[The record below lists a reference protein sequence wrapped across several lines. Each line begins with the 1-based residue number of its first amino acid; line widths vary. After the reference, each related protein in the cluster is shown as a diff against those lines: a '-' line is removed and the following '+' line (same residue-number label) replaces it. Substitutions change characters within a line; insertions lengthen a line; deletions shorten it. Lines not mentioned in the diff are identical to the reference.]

1 MKLLTKTQERLSKL
15 QSENKDDQMV
25 LRRSN
30 RWAHAIT
37 ICLIGTAGFGVIWL
51 STAKTEE
58 IVVARGALQP
68 IGSVRDIQVPVGGVV
83 DKILVKDGQSVVA
96 GQDLILLDTE
106 ATKQKLIS
114 LQDNLRYTQEQLSL
128 KKLELQRLQ
137 AQVADSIQT
146 LESRLKLEKEVLLR
160 YRSLSEQGASAELQY
175 LQQKN
180 RVKEVEGAL
189 RDRRLDGLR
198 QEAILKQASQ
208 DLNSRLASLRSEETN
223 TRVTLRYQALKSP
236 VNGLIFDLKP
246 ANKGY
251 TAQGTET
258 VMKVVPRNA
267 LEAKVEIP
275 SNKIGFVRKGMKA
288 DLSIDSFPASDF
300 GVLEG
305 TITQIGSDAL
315 APDPAENRSEYLYPS
330 TIQLDN
336 QQLKIKNGRSLPLQV
351 GMSLSA
357 NIKLRKTTY
366 LQLLMGRFQD
376 KADSLREL

>member
-1 MKLLTKTQERLSKL
+1 MKLLNKTQERISKL
-15 QSENKDDQMV
+15 QSDSRDDQTV

-30 RWAHAIT
+30 RWARAIT
-37 ICLIGTAGFGVIWL
+37 IGLISTAGFGMIWL
-51 STAKTEE
+51 SVAKTDE
-58 IVVARGALQP
+58 IVVAKGSLQP
-68 IGSVRDIQVPVGGVV
+68 VGSVRDIQVPLGGVV
-83 DKILVKDGQSVVA
+83 DKILVKDGDTVSA

-106 ATKQKLIS
+106 ATRQKLKS
-114 LQDNLRYTQEQLSL
+114 LQDNLRYTQEQLTL
-128 KKLELQRLQ
+128 KNLELQRYE
-137 AQVADSIQT
+137 AQVADTIKT
-146 LESRLKLEKEVLLR
+146 LESRLKLEKEVMIR

-175 LQQKN
+175 LQQQN

-189 RDRRLDGLR
+189 RERRLDGLR
-198 QEAILKQASQ
+198 QEAILKQAVQ
-208 DLNSRLASLRSEETN
+208 DLNSRMASIRSEEAN
-223 TRVTLRYQALKSP
+223 TRVTIRYQALKSP
-236 VNGLIFDLKP
+236 VNGVIFDLKP
-246 ANKGY
+246 ANQGY

-258 VMKVVPRNA
+258 LMKVVPRNA

-275 SNKIGFVRKGMKA
+275 SDKIGFVRKGMKA
-288 DLSIDSFPASDF
+288 DLSIDSFPANDF

-315 APDPAENRSEYLYPS
+315 PPDPSKNRTEYLYPS
-330 TIQLDN
+330 TIELDT